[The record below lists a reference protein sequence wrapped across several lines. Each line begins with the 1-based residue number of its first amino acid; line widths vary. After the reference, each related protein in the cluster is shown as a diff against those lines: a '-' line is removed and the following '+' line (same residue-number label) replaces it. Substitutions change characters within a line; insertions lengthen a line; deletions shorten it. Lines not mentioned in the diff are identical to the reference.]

1 MLAALCAGAFI
12 HSETETSCAWQW
24 KHYRI
29 DIGSG
34 AGNFTGSMET
44 YDMSNGADAEQ
55 EEEPYN
61 DDFFNLPRDTWAA
74 SSRRPQPSRDAADAA
89 GRAAPPVVNP

>member
-34 AGNFTGSMET
+34 AGYFTGSMET
-44 YDMSNGADAEQ
+44 YDMSNGAGAD
-55 EEEPYN
+55 EEEYN
-61 DDFFNLPRDTWAA
+61 DDFFYLPRDPWGGRARNAA
-74 SSRRPQPSRDAADAA
+74 TAPAAA
-89 GRAAPPVVNP
+89 GRAVCSVAPS